1 MAIPES
7 KWIWMDGERVPWK
20 DANIHVLSHVV
31 HYGSGV
37 FEGIRCYATRT
48 GPAVFRL
55 REHIRRLFDSAR
67 TYRMEIPYSADE
79 LVDAT
84 VDLIRENG
92 LDECYIRPVA
102 FRGYGTLGVNPLP
115 CPVRTVIATWKWGAY
130 LGEEAVENGVDVQ
143 VSSWNRMAPNTFP
156 CLAKTNANYA
166 NSQLIK
172 MEALTNGYVEGIAL
186 DVDGFVS
193 EGSGENLFLIRDG
206 RAYTPGLSSSI
217 LSGITRRS
225 VRRLLREIDVEVE
238 EVRLP
243 REALYMADELFFTGT
258 AAEITPIRSVDRIA
272 VGGGKPG
279 PITRKVQA
287 RFSAILRGED
297 PDPYGWLHPVAER

>member
-37 FEGIRCYATRT
+37 FEGIRCYATKD

-55 REHIRRLFDSAR
+55 REHIRRLYDSAR
-67 TYRMEIPYSADE
+67 TYRMEIPYTADE
-79 LVDAT
+79 LIDAT
-84 VDLIRENG
+84 VGLIREND
-92 LDECYIRPVA
+92 LDECYIRPVV

-130 LGEEAVENGVDVQ
+130 LGEEALENGVDVQ

-172 MEALTNGYVEGIAL
+172 MEAVTNGYVEGIAL

-225 VRRLLREIDVEVE
+225 VRRLLREIDIEVE

-272 VGGGKPG
+272 VGEGKPG

-287 RFSAILRGED
+287 RFQAILRGQA
-297 PDPYGWLHPVAER
+297 PDPYGWLHPVKGA

>member
-7 KWIWMDGERVPWK
+7 KWIWMDGELVAWPEAK
-20 DANIHVLSHVV
+20 IHVLSHVV

-37 FEGIRCYATRT
+37 FEGIRCYDTKN

-55 REHIRRLFDSAR
+55 REHLRRLFDSAR
-67 TYRMEIPYSADE
+67 TYRMDVPFTLDQLI
-79 LVDAT
+79 DAT
-84 VDLIRENG
+84 TRTIRENG
-92 LDECYIRPVA
+92 LRECYVRPIV

-115 CPVRTVIATWKWGAY
+115 CPVRTVIATWTWGAY
-130 LGEEAVENGVDVQ
+130 LGEEALENGVDVQ
-143 VSSWNRMAPNTFP
+143 VSSWNRMAPNTLP
-156 CLAKTNANYA
+156 SLAKTSANYA
-166 NSQLIK
+166 NSQQVK

-186 DVDGFVS
+186 DVEGFVS

-225 VRRLLREIDVEVE
+225 VRRLLREMGVEVE
-238 EVRLP
+238 ESRLP

-258 AAEITPIRSVDRIA
+258 AAEITPIRSVDRIP
-272 VGGGKPG
+272 VGAGKPG
-279 PITRKVQA
+279 PITREVQQ
-287 RFSAILRGED
+287 RFAAVVRGEVED
-297 PDPYGWLHPVAER
+297 RHGWLHPVGPA

>member
-7 KWIWMDGERVPWK
+7 KWIWMDGELVPWK

-37 FEGIRCYATRT
+37 FEGIRCYATKS
-48 GPAVFRL
+48 GPAIFRL
-55 REHIRRLFDSAR
+55 REHVRRLFDSAR
-67 TYRMEIPYSADE
+67 TYRMEIPYTPDQ
-79 LVDAT
+79 LIDAT
-84 VDLIRENG
+84 VRLIRENG

-130 LGEEAVENGVDVQ
+130 LGEEALEHGVDVQ

-172 MEALTNGYVEGIAL
+172 MEALTNGYAEGIAL

-225 VRRLLREIDVEVE
+225 VRRLLREVGVEVE

-272 VGGGKPG
+272 VGEGKPG
-279 PITRKVQA
+279 PVTQTVQK
-287 RFSAILRGED
+287 RFTAILRGED
-297 PDPYGWLHPVAER
+297 PDPYGWLHPVGNA

>member
-7 KWIWMDGERVPWK
+7 KWIWMDGELVAWNEAK
-20 DANIHVLSHVV
+20 IHVLSHVV

-37 FEGIRCYATRT
+37 FEGIRCYDTKQ

-55 REHIRRLFDSAR
+55 REHLRRLVDSAR
-67 TYRMEIPYSADE
+67 TYRMELPYTIDE
-79 LVDAT
+79 LVEAT
-84 VDLIRENG
+84 TRTIRENG
-92 LDECYIRPVA
+92 LRACYVRPVA

-115 CPVRTVIATWKWGAY
+115 CPVRTVIATWEWGAY
-130 LGEEAVENGVDVQ
+130 LGEEALEKGVDVQ

-172 MEALTNGYVEGIAL
+172 MEALTNGYAEGIAL

-193 EGSGENLFLIRDG
+193 EGSGENLFLVRDG

-225 VRRLLREIDVEVE
+225 VRRLLRESGVEVE
-238 EVRLP
+238 ETRMP

-258 AAEITPIRSVDRIA
+258 AAEITPIRSVDRIPI
-272 VGGGKPG
+272 GEGRPG
-279 PITRKVQA
+279 PVTRRVQE
-287 RFSAILRGED
+287 RFSAILRGDE
-297 PDPYGWLHPVAER
+297 PDPYGWLHPVDPA